1 MKGIFL
7 PAFSKYFMYPL
18 ISGKIIHTGLTI
30 ASSWQLIKY
39 LKSATLCLN
48 LSDATMCSVFTEIKS
63 IGCLDL

>member
-1 MKGIFL
+1 
-7 PAFSKYFMYPL
+7 MYPL
-18 ISGKIIHTGLTI
+18 ISGKIIHNGLTI